1 MAWFFKKKDK
11 EKKDKQTLLLKNTLI
26 EQILSL
32 ESPMQLSTKDI
43 TKITQDL
50 VVSQCL
56 LSRKAPVLKKK
67 AIINAKEEKHKEI
80 LQKVFHDSILSQI
93 LDTHLYGLNPF
104 EINWELENGIFIPK
118 LINRDYRDFEYNAE
132 GKLEFIGNGFKQ
144 EIPDKKLVYG
154 IFNQSW
160 RNLYGESSLKK
171 LYFSIKIKNAGMEFW
186 IRFLERFGDP
196 WAIGKTDDDP
206 QSLAYELY
214 NMLNGSSAVIS
225 KDEEISLV
233 QPSSNVSFKEIVEFC
248 DSQIRSF
255 LLGANL
261 SGYVSGGSYAATN
274 THNAI
279 REEIALS
286 DERILLYL
294 CNKTIAYFCELN
306 GITDSISL
314 SLFDED
320 NPKNDLSLRDK
331 IIFEMGYQPTKE
343 YIEKTYNIEV
353 QEVEKQESLP
363 LANSALNPH
372 LIPFKKPLKE
382 DLKNNP
388 ALKDRIEQFIEGIEF
403 QDFDILKIIKGA
415 KNFEEAMEK
424 IQNAA
429 NGEQLE
435 FLESEFAKAIAN
447 AKIYGALNA

>member
-11 EKKDKQTLLLKNTLI
+11 EKKNKQTLLLKNTLI

-248 DSQIRSF
+248 DNQIRSF

-294 CNKTIAYFCELN
+294 CNKTIAYFCEIN
-306 GITDSISL
+306 GITDAISL
-314 SLFDED
+314 SLFDEG

-331 IIFEMGYQPTKE
+331 TIFEMGYQPTKE

-353 QEVEKQESLP
+353 EEKESVHF
-363 LANSALNPH
+363 ANSTLNPY

-382 DLKNNP
+382 GIKDNP
-388 ALKDRIEQFIEGIEF
+388 AFKDNIEQFIEGLGF

-435 FLESEFAKAIAN
+435 FLEEQFAKAIAN

>member
-118 LINRDYRDFEYNAE
+118 LINRDYRDFEYNIE

-279 REEIALS
+279 REEVALS

-314 SLFDED
+314 SLFDEG

-331 IIFEMGYQPTKE
+331 TIFEMGYQPTKE

-353 QEVEKQESLP
+353 EEKESVHF
-363 LANSALNPH
+363 ANSTLNPY

-382 DLKNNP
+382 GIKDNP
-388 ALKDRIEQFIEGIEF
+388 AFKDNIEQFIEGLEF

-435 FLESEFAKAIAN
+435 FLEEQFASAIAN
-447 AKIYGALNA
+447 AKIYEALNA

>member
-118 LINRDYRDFEYNAE
+118 LINRDYRDFEYNSE

-314 SLFDED
+314 SLFDEG

-331 IIFEMGYQPTKE
+331 TIFEMGYQPTKE

-353 QEVEKQESLP
+353 EEKESVHF
-363 LANSALNPH
+363 ANSTLNPY

-382 DLKNNP
+382 GIKDNP
-388 ALKDRIEQFIEGIEF
+388 AFKDNIEQFIEGLEF

-435 FLESEFAKAIAN
+435 FLEEQFASAIAN

>member
-11 EKKDKQTLLLKNTLI
+11 EKKNKQTLLLKNTLI

-80 LQKVFHDSILSQI
+80 LQRVFHDSILSQI

-104 EINWELENGIFIPK
+104 EINWEVENGIFIPK
-118 LINRDYRDFEYNAE
+118 LVNRDYRDFEYNSE

-306 GITDSISL
+306 GITDAISL
-314 SLFDED
+314 SLFDEG

-331 IIFEMGYQPTKE
+331 TIFEMGYQPTKE

-353 QEVEKQESLP
+353 EQKESVHF
-363 LANSALNPH
+363 ANSTLNPY

-382 DLKNNP
+382 GIKDNP
-388 ALKDRIEQFIEGIEF
+388 AFKDNIEQFIEGLEF

-435 FLESEFAKAIAN
+435 FLEEQFARAIAN

>member
-132 GKLEFIGNGFKQ
+132 GKLEFIGNGFRQ

-314 SLFDED
+314 SLFDEG

-331 IIFEMGYQPTKE
+331 TIFEMGYQPTKE

-353 QEVEKQESLP
+353 EEKESVHF
-363 LANSALNPH
+363 ANSTLNPY

-382 DLKNNP
+382 GIKDNP
-388 ALKDRIEQFIEGIEF
+388 AFKDNIEQFIEGLEF

-435 FLESEFAKAIAN
+435 FLEEQFARAIAN

>member
-306 GITDSISL
+306 GITDAISL
-314 SLFDED
+314 SLFDEG

-331 IIFEMGYQPTKE
+331 TIFEMGYQPTKE

-353 QEVEKQESLP
+353 EQKESVHF
-363 LANSALNPH
+363 ANSTLNPY

-382 DLKNNP
+382 GIKDNP
-388 ALKDRIEQFIEGIEF
+388 AFKDNIEQFIEGLEF

-435 FLESEFAKAIAN
+435 FLEEQFAKAIAN